1 MMRTKT
7 MIQNV
12 MYFLIFAGILTA
24 NVSSILYGVDVSH
37 PVFLAGILLAVFG
50 VNGVLLLKH
59 PSLHGYTLSG
69 SSACFYGI
77 GNSIGI
83 SYSIKNCRST
93 SL

>member
-7 MIQNV
+7 IIQNV

-50 VNGVLLLKH
+50 VNGVLLLKY
-59 PSLHGYTLSG
+59 PPLHGYLLSG
-69 SSACFYGI
+69 SSAWTHYVD
-77 GNSIGI
+77 
-83 SYSIKNCRST
+83 
-93 SL
+93 